1 MKFGWLEITLFSIV
15 LVVVISAIFVRGKNW
30 LEPGFWGVFAIVS
43 SLVMFSIL
51 WLLTFDTLKK
61 ISFGSA
67 RVPSP
72 TVINHKIGF
81 EYDPDKKRYMPT
93 IGEEELFFGKK
104 WSEQEATQ
112 LLTKGKLV
120 IQSRNCMDCHTLL
133 GNGAYFAP
141 DLTKS
146 WLDPK
151 WQTMIQPMIGVATKE
166 ETMAK
171 WLQNPEY
178 YGTWQRRMP
187 NLKLTEEEAK
197 AVVGYLK
204 FMSAIDTNGFPD
216 HFGKSPAIF

>member
-1 MKFGWLEITLFSIV
+1 MQLGWLEITLFSIV
-15 LVVVISAIFVRGKNW
+15 LTIVVSALFVRGKNW
-30 LEPGFWGVFAIVS
+30 LDPGFWAVFALVG
-43 SLVMFSIL
+43 SLVMFSVL
-51 WLLTFDTLKK
+51 WLLTFDSLKK
-61 ISFGSA
+61 MSFGSK

-72 TVINHKIGF
+72 TVINHRVGYS
-81 EYDPDKKRYMPT
+81 YDPDRKMFVPT

-104 WSEQEATQ
+104 WSEKEAFQ
-112 LLTKGKLV
+112 LITKGKLA

-151 WQTMIQPMIGVATKE
+151 WDTMIKPMVGAETKE
-166 ETMAK
+166 EAISK

-178 YGTWQRRMP
+178 YATWQRRMP
-187 NLKLTEEEAK
+187 NLKIDDQEAR
-197 AVVGYLK
+197 AIVGYLK

-216 HFGKSPAIF
+216 HFGQSALAY